1 MWTIFEAQYP
11 LTIEVAFI
19 NVGTCTNYDG
29 LFIVAKTGIEGTYRW
44 GYSMYKNK
52 NFGNRKSLSSTNPL
66 PLIRN
71 KDQDERRTFVQ
82 SSHNR
87 STTTNNWLKSYT
99 TPNAVLDISDVKL

>member
-1 MWTIFEAQYP
+1 MHVNPWMASSLLHMCKAKTLKYKYMWTIFEAQYP

-19 NVGTCTNYDG
+19 NVGTCTDYDG

-44 GYSMYKNK
+44 GYSMYKSK

-71 KDQDERRTFVQ
+71 
-82 SSHNR
+82 
-87 STTTNNWLKSYT
+87 
-99 TPNAVLDISDVKL
+99 